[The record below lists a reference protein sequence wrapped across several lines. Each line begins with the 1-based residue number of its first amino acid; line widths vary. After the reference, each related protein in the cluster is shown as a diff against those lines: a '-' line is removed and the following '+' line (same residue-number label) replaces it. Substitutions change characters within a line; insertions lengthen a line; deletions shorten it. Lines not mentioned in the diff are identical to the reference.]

1 MQIIEEFIDASNKA
15 QSIDELFALYKAAM
29 GRLGFD
35 RLIFSL
41 MTDHIAIQRRAG
53 HGIFFN
59 YPEDWMKYYVEKNFE
74 VIDPVRRQMYVAPT
88 IFNWQNVTQSP
99 TVTEAQNKFMLE
111 ATDARLHDGIGIPLR
126 GPRGAIAGVG
136 AASSAGGV
144 ELQNKNLMSYVNLIS
159 QQFYTVYLSLE
170 MQAEESKAA
179 EFVFLTDREQETLKW
194 LACGKT
200 KAEIADIIGIS
211 EHTVHH
217 YVKSSLKKLGANNT
231 TLAVLRALQMGLIQ
245 I

>member
-29 GRLGFD
+29 GKLGFD

-59 YPEDWMKYYVEKNFE
+59 YPEDWMKYYVEKKFE

-88 IFNWQNVTQSP
+88 IFSWKGVTELP
-99 TVTEAQNKFMLE
+99 TVTETQNRFMLE
-111 ATDARLHDGIGIPLR
+111 ATEAKLYDGIGIPLR

-136 AASSAGGV
+136 AASSSGSV
-144 ELQNKNLMSYVNLIS
+144 EIKNKNLMSYVNLVS

-170 MQAEESKAA
+170 MQPEVTETS
-179 EFVFLTDREQETLKW
+179 EFVLLTDREQETLKW

-200 KAEIADIIGIS
+200 KSEIADIVGIS
-211 EHTVHH
+211 EHTVHSH
-217 YVKSSLKKLGANNT
+217 VKSSLKKLDANNT
-231 TLAVLRALQMGLIQ
+231 TMAVLKALQMGLIQ
-245 I
+245 L